1 MINHTVFSRTQ
12 KIYDK
17 YFYEDFNPLCIYTYS
32 RFKKYDEDFN
42 PGDEPTLYAYW
53 AASVIG
59 PVVHGLALVYAL
71 MFFNKVITLIGR
83 IIGTIVSLQHFL
95 LCCHVQC

>member
-1 MINHTVFSRTQ
+1 MAEIMTKMCKKQLSTHFTVLISHAIISSV
-12 KIYDK
+12 KEI
-17 YFYEDFNPLCIYTYS
+17 
-32 RFKKYDEDFN
+32 DEDFN

-71 MFFNKVITLIGR
+71 MFFNKVISLIGR

-95 LCCHVQC
+95 LCCHVK